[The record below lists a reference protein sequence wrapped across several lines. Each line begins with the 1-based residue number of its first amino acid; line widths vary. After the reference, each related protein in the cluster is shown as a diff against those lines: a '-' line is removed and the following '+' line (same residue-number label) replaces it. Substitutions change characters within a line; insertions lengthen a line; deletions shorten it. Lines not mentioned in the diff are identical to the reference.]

1 VEVVNDRSKRAGEQ
15 ERQFPAAFGGH

>member
-15 ERQFPAAFGGH
+15 ERQFPAAFSGH